1 MLDALLI
8 HYILSI
14 FLKDRF
20 TIELL
25 LFRIIEIR
33 VTLNDYSLLISFSQ
47 LVGQLLHLQDR
58 VDLLATLVIWWEV
71 PEHVLLV
78 VPAINDTPEVET
90 LGPHTH
96 LAVLRDGDQAAQLV
110 PVDLLDTFAMCDALP
125 DN

>member
-33 VTLNDYSLLISFSQ
+33 VTLNDHSLLISFSQ

-58 VDLLATLVIWWEV
+58 VDLLATLVI
-71 PEHVLLV
+71 
-78 VPAINDTPEVET
+78 
-90 LGPHTH
+90 
-96 LAVLRDGDQAAQLV
+96 
-110 PVDLLDTFAMCDALP
+110 
-125 DN
+125 

>member
-1 MLDALLI
+1 MLCLGVSQSCVILTPLLNNRVLLIRVCLMLDALLI

-47 LVGQLLHLQDR
+47 LVGQLLHLQD
-58 VDLLATLVIWWEV
+58 
-71 PEHVLLV
+71 
-78 VPAINDTPEVET
+78 
-90 LGPHTH
+90 
-96 LAVLRDGDQAAQLV
+96 
-110 PVDLLDTFAMCDALP
+110 
-125 DN
+125 

>member
-58 VDLLATLVIWWEV
+58 VDLLATLVI
-71 PEHVLLV
+71 
-78 VPAINDTPEVET
+78 
-90 LGPHTH
+90 
-96 LAVLRDGDQAAQLV
+96 
-110 PVDLLDTFAMCDALP
+110 
-125 DN
+125 